1 MRARLAN
8 PAVRGRAEEHGVT
21 HYFERL
27 DQLLATADADDTS
40 RLEWA

>member
-1 MRARLAN
+1 
-8 PAVRGRAEEHGVT
+8 VT
-21 HYFERL
+21 AYLDRL